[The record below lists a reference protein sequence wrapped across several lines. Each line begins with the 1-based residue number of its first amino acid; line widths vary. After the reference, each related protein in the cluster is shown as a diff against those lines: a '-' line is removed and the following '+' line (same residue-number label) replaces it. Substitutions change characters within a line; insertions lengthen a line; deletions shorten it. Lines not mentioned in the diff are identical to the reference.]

1 MNQNIT
7 LSIGNLLLV
16 DKFNEEY
23 GYFNQVFNGIGGKA
37 KNILPCAKLFILN
50 RLGECFSINQII
62 SGIIESYL
70 RNSNFLMTQKSVLC
84 IVIWK
89 GLELIFRSLLNAT
102 SNLSLLKKLASEI
115 QYIDFSS
122 SYFEG
127 KGGEFGEYGYSRDGQ
142 PGKNSLLLG

>member
-37 KNILPCAKLFILN
+37 KNILPCVKLFIHN

-62 SGIIESYL
+62 PGYNQELFQKLQFSEDPKERSLY
-70 RNSNFLMTQKSVLC
+70 RN
-84 IVIWK
+84 
-89 GLELIFRSLLNAT
+89 LERLVLIFRSLLGAIR
-102 SNLSLLKKLASEI
+102 SLFPSGFNTPKLC
-115 QYIDFSS
+115 
-122 SYFEG
+122 
-127 KGGEFGEYGYSRDGQ
+127 FG
-142 PGKNSLLLG
+142 